1 LTAVRTGD
9 TRPLIAHVVYRFD
22 VGGLENGVVN
32 LINHMPADRYRHAV
46 VALTE
51 VTPFRQRVLRD
62 DVEYV
67 ELRKGPGHGY
77 RIFPAL
83 YRLFRRLAPAIV
95 HTRNLAALEA
105 VAPAWLA
112 RMPVRIH
119 GEHGRD
125 IGDFDGTNRANQLTR
140 RLYRPFVQQYVAL
153 SRDLEAYLVNKVGVA
168 PGRIS
173 QIYNG
178 VDAERFAPSP
188 EPRVRPRGCP
198 FTEPDLWLVGTVGR
212 MQVVKDQVT
221 LARAFARA
229 ATRGPRGARMRLVLA
244 GDGPLRSQVED
255 VLAEG
260 GVLDRVWF
268 AGDRTDIPDVL
279 RGLDCFVLPSRAEGI
294 SNAILEAMATGL
306 PIVATRVGGTPE
318 LVDDGVT
325 GRLVPPADPEAMA
338 LALEGYANDPDMARA
353 HGSAAREAV
362 LDRFSLA
369 RMVRDYASLYD
380 GAISMPAR
388 ARAPGAR
395 HLTARSR

>member
-1 LTAVRTGD
+1 MRTGD
-9 TRPLIAHVVYRFD
+9 ARPLIAHVVYRFD

-62 DVEYV
+62 DVQYV

-83 YRLFRRLAPAIV
+83 YRLFRQLNPAIV

-125 IGDFDGTNRANQLTR
+125 VGDFDGTNRAYQLTR
-140 RLYRPFVQQYVAL
+140 RLYRPFVQHYVAL
-153 SRDLEAYLVNKVGVA
+153 SRDLETYLVNKVGVA

-178 VDAERFAPSP
+178 VDAERFAPSTG
-188 EPRVRPRGCP
+188 PRVRPHGCP
-198 FTEPDLWLVGTVGR
+198 FTAPDLWHVGTVGR
-212 MQVVKDQVT
+212 MQVVKDQIT
-221 LARAFARA
+221 LAHAFARA

-244 GDGPLRSQVED
+244 GDGPLRSEVEG
-255 VLAEG
+255 VLAEA

-318 LVDDGVT
+318 LVEDGVT
-325 GRLVPPADPEAMA
+325 GRLVPPADADAMA
-338 LALEGYANDPDMARA
+338 LALEGYANDPAMARA
-353 HGSAAREAV
+353 HGSAARQTA

-380 GAISMPAR
+380 EARSTPAR
-388 ARAPGAR
+388 AKAPGAR